1 MTSHLN
7 TCITP
12 GKKCG
17 YHVTSHVKI
26 RKIPTDLYCCK
37 KWREEA
43 GKVIRACEPEYIGKE
58 LTKLLTDVAPIGRTL
73 TWLDGY
79 ST

>member
-7 TCITP
+7 TCINP
-12 GKKCG
+12 KLKCSN
-17 YHVTSHVKI
+17 HVTSHVKI
-26 RKIPTDLYCCK
+26 HKIATDLNCCK
-37 KWREEA
+37 KWQEIKGR
-43 GKVIRACEPEYIGKE
+43 IIHACEPGYKE
-58 LTKLLTDVAPIGRTL
+58 AAPVVAMIVGREL